1 TGAGRARTCRRLGAA
16 DRRGPGRR
24 RRGAAAAHPAF
35 QQLAVRWGC
44 PGSPGTGRAR
54 ARPAPAPP
62 RPVVPEKRMNA
73 FRLALPVLAILLLA
87 ACVSQPGPLRGDY
100 APITP
105 AEAVDHD
112 ATGAMVRWGGRV
124 VRVDPKQG
132 RTCFEII
139 STRLYANGRPRWASD
154 EVRGRF
160 LACRAGF
167 YDPAVFEKNR
177 EVTFVGRI

>member
-1 TGAGRARTCRRLGAA
+1 PGRAAAVAVGGTVRLHRRAGAAVDAVADRAHRPRARSGAARLAPPGRALRPRGTGPRRARTGRRLGAA

-73 FRLALPVLAILLLA
+73 FRLALPALAMLLLA
-87 ACVSQPGPLRGDY
+87 
-100 APITP
+100 
-105 AEAVDHD
+105 
-112 ATGAMVRWGGRV
+112 
-124 VRVDPKQG
+124 
-132 RTCFEII
+132 
-139 STRLYANGRPRWASD
+139 
-154 EVRGRF
+154 
-160 LACRAGF
+160 
-167 YDPAVFEKNR
+167 
-177 EVTFVGRI
+177 